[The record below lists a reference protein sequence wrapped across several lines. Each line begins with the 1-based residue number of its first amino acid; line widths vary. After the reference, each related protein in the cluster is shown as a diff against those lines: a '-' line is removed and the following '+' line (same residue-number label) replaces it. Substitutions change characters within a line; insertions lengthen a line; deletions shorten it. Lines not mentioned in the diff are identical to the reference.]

1 MLTVKPEGWFCA
13 EACEATL
20 WLPIPP
26 VDDNALAAKA
36 GNVCGCW
43 TKGDFIS
50 DELVAAAAAA
60 AFKEICIS

>member
-13 EACEATL
+13 EGTCEATL
-20 WLPIPP
+20 WLPIAP

-36 GNVCGCW
+36 GNVWGCW

-50 DELVAAAAAA
+50 DELLAAAAAA
-60 AFKEICIS
+60 LKK